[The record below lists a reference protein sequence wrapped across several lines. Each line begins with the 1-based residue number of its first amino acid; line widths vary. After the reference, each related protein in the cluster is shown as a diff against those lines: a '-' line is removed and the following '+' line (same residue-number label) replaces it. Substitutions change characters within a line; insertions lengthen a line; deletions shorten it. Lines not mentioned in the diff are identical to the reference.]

1 MKAKQLFILSIT
13 ALFMSSCV
21 RQPSTQQVTTT
32 SASRNA
38 NIPIASN
45 PVNTSAQSAKS
56 SDLTTLKSGK
66 FVSGEHTTQGTVRIK
81 RQDGKSFLELDES
94 FKTSTSGPDL
104 VVVLHRSDNVIS
116 STRPPSYPL
125 KEGDYIV
132 IAPLQKFSD
141 TQKYLIPSNINLAEY
156 KSAAIWCR
164 KFNAT
169 FGAASL
175 SI

>member
-1 MKAKQLFILSIT
+1 MKAKQLIILGLTS
-13 ALFMSSCV
+13 LFMVSCV
-21 RQPSTQQVTTT
+21 REPSNQQSTTNSTSANATLPVESTQG
-32 SASRNA
+32 
-38 NIPIASN
+38 
-45 PVNTSAQSAKS
+45 NTPAQSAKT
-56 SDLTTLKSGK
+56 SDKTTIKSGT

-81 RQDGKSFLELDES
+81 SQDGKSFLELDQS

-116 STRPPSYPL
+116 STKPPSYSL

-132 IAPLQKFSD
+132 IAPLQKFSGNQ
-141 TQKYLIPSNINLAEY
+141 TYLIPNDINLAEY

-175 SI
+175 SS